1 MLTLKFFSCD
11 SVSHGC
17 VSIHCAAPLYKLILL
32 TVIADRQGVSY
43 ALNDL
48 MYYN

>member
-1 MLTLKFFSCD
+1 MLTLTFLSCD

-17 VSIHCAAPLYKLILL
+17 VSIHCSVPWYKLIWL
-32 TVIADRQGVSY
+32 TVITDRQGVSY

-48 MYYN
+48 TYYN